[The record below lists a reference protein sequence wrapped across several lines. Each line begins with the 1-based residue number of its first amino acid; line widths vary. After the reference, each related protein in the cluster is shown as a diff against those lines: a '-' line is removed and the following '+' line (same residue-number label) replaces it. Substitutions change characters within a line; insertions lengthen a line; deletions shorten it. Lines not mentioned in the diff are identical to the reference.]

1 MNEARN
7 RPAWQLPP
15 GVARGTW
22 DYVQS
27 EPIAVE
33 YDQFHAGH
41 PLLEL
46 DRQLVLEIASSYEA
60 SNQQEALRALDLGCG
75 TGRVMMPLA
84 RRGWQVLGVDL
95 SQSMLEQVHSKWTGG
110 EVESGSVHRGGKV
123 FGGGGDVFGALG
135 NLAQLEFLQT
145 ASFDLAYCLYSSI
158 GMVQGRSNRVG
169 MMREVGRSLRKEGRL
184 IVHVHN
190 RGTWWRDP
198 GGVKRCLSDR
208 WRSFRE
214 SRKQRGLQNSRDSRW
229 QYGDR
234 VYAYRGLPSM
244 YLHIFSARELKA
256 DLRASGFR
264 LERWIVLNRTSSGLL
279 RHRLCFPHFRAG
291 GYIAIAKL
299 AD

>member
-15 GVARGTW
+15 GVSRGTW
-22 DYVQS
+22 DYVHS

-46 DRQLVLEIASSYEA
+46 DRQLVMEVASTCEA
-60 SNQQEALRALDLGCG
+60 SKDREALRALDLGCG
-75 TGRVMMPLA
+75 TGRVMVPLA
-84 RRGWQVLGVDL
+84 ERGWQVLGVDL
-95 SQSMLEQVHSKWTGG
+95 SQSMLEQVQAKWRSGG
-110 EVESGSVHRGGKV
+110 VDSGANPR
-123 FGGGGDVFGALG
+123 GGDVFGALG
-135 NLAQLEFLQT
+135 NLAQLEFLET
-145 ASFDLAYCLYSSI
+145 SAFDLAYCLYSSI
-158 GMVQGRSNRVG
+158 GMVQGRANRVG
-169 MMREVGRSLRKEGRL
+169 MMREVGRSLKKEGRL

-214 SRKQRGLQNSRDSRW
+214 SRKSRGLLNSRDPRW

-244 YLHIFSARELKA
+244 YLHIFSARELQA

-264 LERWIVLNRTSSGLL
+264 LERWIVLNRTSSGSL
-279 RHRLCFPHFRAG
+279 RYRSWFPHFRAG

>member
-15 GVARGTW
+15 GVSRGTW

-46 DRQLVLEIASSYEA
+46 DRQLVLDIARTYKVSKE
-60 SNQQEALRALDLGCG
+60 QETLRALDLGCG

-84 RRGWQVLGVDL
+84 RTGWQVLGVDL
-95 SQSMLEQVHSKWTGG
+95 SQSMLEQVQAKWSGG
-110 EVESGSVHRGGKV
+110 EVETRESH
-123 FGGGGDVFGALG
+123 GGGDVFGALG
-135 NLAQLEFLQT
+135 NLAQLEFLET
-145 ASFDLAYCLYSSI
+145 SAFDLAYCLYSSI
-158 GMVQGRSNRVG
+158 GMVQGRLNRVG
-169 MMREVGRSLRKEGRL
+169 MMREVGRSLKKEGRL

-190 RGTWWRDP
+190 RGTWWSDP
-198 GGVKRCLSDR
+198 GGVKRCLSDW

-214 SRKQRGLQNSRDSRW
+214 SRKGRGLQNSRDPRW

-256 DLRASGFR
+256 DLRASGFK
-264 LERWIVLNRTSSGLL
+264 LERWIVLNRTSSGSL
-279 RHRLCFPHFRAG
+279 RPRIWFPHFRAG
-291 GYIAIAKL
+291 GYIAVAKP